1 MRRLQVALA
10 FLTVLP
16 VSSPRHAAKSDLAGA
31 FFWFPAVGLLIGGVL
46 IAVHQLTSE
55 FFPPLVV
62 GATVVAAWIGITGA
76 LHLDG
81 LGDVCDGLYA
91 GRTPEERL
99 RIMKDPHVGAMA
111 VVGITGLLL
120 VKFALVSSLTAATAS
135 SALALAPCVG
145 RYGMTAL
152 GTLLPYA
159 RTEGGVGA
167 AFVQHAR
174 VAPLLGATMITVLA
188 CGWLMGVLGWVI
200 AALTLLSLVLL
211 GGWFRHMLKGVTGD
225 ALGAAGELLEVIVLG
240 AVVWLGTRS

>member
-1 MRRLQVALA
+1 MRRFQLALA

-16 VSSPRHAAKSDLAGA
+16 VGSPRHPDKRELAGA
-31 FFWFPAVGLLIGGVL
+31 FLWFPVIGLLIGGVL
-46 IAVHQLTSE
+46 IGAHQAAALL
-55 FFPPLVV
+55 FPPSVV
-62 GATVVAAWIGITGA
+62 GAVVVVAWIGITGA

-111 VVGITGLLL
+111 VAAITGLLL
-120 VKFALVSSLTAATAS
+120 VKFALVSSLTAATLS
-135 SALALAPCVG
+135 PALALAPCIG
-145 RYGMTAL
+145 RYGMAAL

-159 RTEGGVGA
+159 RTEAGVGA

-174 VAPLLGATMITVLA
+174 VAPLLGATMITLLA
-188 CGWLMGVLGWVI
+188 CGWLMGALGWVI
-200 AALTLLSLVLL
+200 AALTLLSLALL
-211 GGWFRHMLKGVTGD
+211 GGWFRRALKGVTGD

-240 AVVWLGTRS
+240 AVVWLRTRP

>member
-1 MRRLQVALA
+1 MRRFQLALA

-16 VSSPRHAAKSDLAGA
+16 VGSPRHPDKRELAGA
-31 FFWFPAVGLLIGGVL
+31 FLWFPVIGLLIGGVL
-46 IAVHQLTSE
+46 IGAHQAAALL
-55 FFPPLVV
+55 FPPSVV
-62 GATVVAAWIGITGA
+62 GAVVVVAWIGITGA

-111 VVGITGLLL
+111 VVGITGLILM
-120 VKFALVSSLTAATAS
+120 KFALVSSLTAATVS
-135 SALALAPCVG
+135 PALALAPCLG
-145 RYGMTAL
+145 RYGMAAL

-167 AFVQHAR
+167 AFVQYAR
-174 VAPLLGATMITVLA
+174 MGPLLGATASTLLA
-188 CGWLMGVLGWVI
+188 CGWLGGATGWVI
-200 AALTLLSLVLL
+200 VVPALLALALL
-211 GGWFRHMLKGVTGD
+211 GLGFRQTLKGVTGD
-225 ALGAAGELLEVIVLG
+225 ALGAAGELLEVVVLG

>member
-1 MRRLQVALA
+1 MRRFQLALA

-16 VSSPRHAAKSDLAGA
+16 VGSPRHPDKRELAGA
-31 FFWFPAVGLLIGGVL
+31 FLWFPVIGLVIGGIL
-46 IAVHQLTSE
+46 IAVRQLTSA

-62 GATVVAAWIGITGA
+62 GAVVVAAWIGVTGA

-111 VVGITGLLL
+111 VAAITGLLL
-120 VKFALVSSLTAATAS
+120 VKFALVSSLTAATVS
-135 SALALAPCVG
+135 PALALAPCVG
-145 RYGMTAL
+145 RYGMAAL

-167 AFVQHAR
+167 AFVQQAR
-174 VAPLLGATMITVLA
+174 MGPLLGATAIAVLVV
-188 CGWLMGVLGWVI
+188 GWMEGATGWVI
-200 AALTLLSLVLL
+200 AVVTLVTLALL
-211 GGWFRHMLKGVTGD
+211 GGWFRHLLKGVTGD
-225 ALGAAGELLEVIVLG
+225 ALGAAGELLEVVVLG
-240 AVVWLGTRS
+240 TVVGHG